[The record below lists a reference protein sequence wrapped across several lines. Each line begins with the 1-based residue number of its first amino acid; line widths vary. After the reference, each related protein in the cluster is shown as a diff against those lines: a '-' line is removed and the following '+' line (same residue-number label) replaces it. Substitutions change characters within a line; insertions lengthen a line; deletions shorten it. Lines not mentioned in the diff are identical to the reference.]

1 MTAPRR
7 GAVSLVLAA
16 AACATVA
23 ERLDAPRAAAGIAIA
38 PYALYEDCFVLDEGN
53 RVEFQ
58 FSARPPVAFNVHY
71 REGNA
76 MIMPVELKS
85 TVEESGDFVAEK
97 DQTYC
102 MSWEAGAGGSVVE
115 YRVRQVRPRT

>member
-1 MTAPRR
+1 MTAQWR
-7 GAVSLVLAA
+7 GAVPFALAA

-23 ERLDAPRAAAGIAIA
+23 QRLDAPRSAAGIAIA
-38 PYALYEDCFVLDEGN
+38 PYALYEDCFVLSEGD

-58 FSARPPVAFNVHY
+58 FSARQPTAFNVHY

-76 MIMPVELKS
+76 MVLPVELKS
-85 TVEESGDFVAEK
+85 VTDESGDFVAEK

-102 MSWEAGAGGSVVE
+102 MSWEAGASGSIVA
-115 YRVRQVRPRT
+115 YRVRQVRPRS